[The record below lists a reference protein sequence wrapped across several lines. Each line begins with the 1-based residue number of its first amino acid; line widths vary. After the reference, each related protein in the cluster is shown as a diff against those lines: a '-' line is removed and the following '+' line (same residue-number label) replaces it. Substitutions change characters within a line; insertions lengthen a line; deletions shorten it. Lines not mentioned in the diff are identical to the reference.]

1 MATPMNTT
9 VASSSR
15 SGSPMK
21 ALRWSLPLAIFLVIV
36 AFLFVGLFRDPREVP
51 SPLIGKP
58 APAFTLAQLHKPNER
73 LSTADMRGQVWLLNV
88 WASWCVSCRVEH
100 PLLIDLA
107 KANVVPVIGLAY
119 KDKPSDGV
127 AWLKTNGDPYRLSV
141 VDLDGRV
148 GIDFGVYGVP
158 ETFVIDK
165 AGVIRYKQ
173 IGPITAEALKD
184 TILPLVRE
192 LQRS

>member
-1 MATPMNTT
+1 MATPMTSDT
-9 VASSSR
+9 SARRPPSA
-15 SGSPMK
+15 K
-21 ALRWSLPLAIFLVIV
+21 ILRWSLPLAIFAVIV

-58 APAFTLAQLHKPNER
+58 APAFTLSKLHESQQT
-73 LSTADMRGQVWLLNV
+73 LSNADMRGQVWLLNV

-100 PLLIDLA
+100 PLLVELA
-107 KANVVPVIGLAY
+107 KANVVPVIGLNY
-119 KDKPSDGV
+119 KDRRDDGL
-127 AWLKTNGDPYRLSV
+127 AWLAERGDPYQASI
-141 VDLDGRV
+141 VDADGRV

-184 TILPLVRE
+184 KILPLVRE